1 MTVTN
6 MKSYEWGMGRP
17 VLSVIPYVGGKKGL
31 VRNINPIIH
40 WCAETFGLKGLIEGS
55 AGGARMMLNTNP
67 AMFEHRILND
77 VDLSLCKMY
86 AVLGDDIL
94 VYELIEKLHN
104 LGYSEEV
111 FNKAVLDRE
120 LDGEL
125 ADRDI
130 YERTSDWV
138 TAAAHTYICALQSRA
153 ANMKSYDYFS
163 EWLHRGSYFERI
175 KGLDKFLPILSDV
188 EVTHGDCLDLVDEYY
203 DRSDYFM
210 YQDMPYVPE
219 TMESENHYKY
229 NCSRE
234 KHEILIDKMI
244 GTKMKVA
251 SSSYA
256 SDIYDRLL
264 DHGWSKLFLK
274 MKHVSMG
281 GTGRMAA
288 EYLYIN
294 FDLPYELEL
303 KVSSILPILN
313 NSKTMCFI

>member
-1 MTVTN
+1 MTIN
-6 MKSYEWGMGRP
+6 NRDSYEWGMEKP
-17 VLSVIPYVGGKKGL
+17 ILSIIPYVGGKRGL

-40 WCAETFGLKGLIEGS
+40 WCAQTYGLKGLIEGS
-55 AGGARMMLNTNP
+55 AGGARMMLNANP
-67 AMFEHRILND
+67 LMFEHRILND

-94 VYELIEKLHN
+94 VYELIEKLYS

-120 LDGEL
+120 LDAEL

-130 YERTSDWV
+130 YEGTSNWV
-138 TAAAHTYICALQSRA
+138 TASAYTYICALQSRA
-153 ANMKSYDYFS
+153 ANMKSYDEFS
-163 EWLHRGSYFERI
+163 EWTKRGKYFERI
-175 KGLDKFLPILSDV
+175 KRLDKFLPILSGV

-203 DRSDYFM
+203 DRADYFM
-210 YQDMPYVPE
+210 YQDMPYVPG
-219 TMESENHYKY
+219 TMESDNHYKY

-234 KHEILIDKMI
+234 KHESNIDKLI
-244 GTKMKVA
+244 RTKMKVA

-264 DHGWSKLFLK
+264 DYGWNKLFLK

-288 EYLYIN
+288 EYLYLN
-294 FDLPYELEL
+294 FELPFELEL
-303 KVSSILPILN
+303 KVTSTLPILD
-313 NSKTMCFI
+313 